1 MSTHRYFYRSETPM
15 TTAIDSPFIKNVT
28 TATFEADVMLAS
40 QQGFVLLDFW
50 ADWCEP
56 CKVLKPVLEKLA
68 VEYNGAFTLALVNT
82 EEEQLLAQQ
91 IGVRSLPTVLLLK
104 DGAPVDQFMGALSE
118 SEVRAFLDK
127 HLGDV
132 VPASADNL
140 LADADAHFDDGA
152 YHEAIK
158 TYQAHLEQNPDDV
171 DALLGLADSY
181 LQVGESEAT
190 LNIIDDLPEAN
201 QDDDRAQSIK
211 AKLDFAKLVADA
223 PALAELEAAV
233 AQDGS
238 DLVAREYL
246 GIRQLLLG
254 QDEAALDSF
263 LALMQRTVHSDDDV
277 GKQRLTDALKTVQDK
292 TLVAQYRRKMTSL
305 LF

>member
-1 MSTHRYFYRSETPM
+1 MSTHGYFYRSETLM
-15 TTAIDSPFIKNVT
+15 TTAIDSPFIKTVT

-82 EEEQLLAQQ
+82 EEEQMLAQQ

-132 VPASADNL
+132 APASAANV

-190 LNIIDDLPEAN
+190 LNIINDLPEAN

-223 PALAELEAAV
+223 PALAELEASV
-233 AQDGS
+233 AKDGS

-263 LALMQRTVHSDDDV
+263 LALMQRTVHTDNDI